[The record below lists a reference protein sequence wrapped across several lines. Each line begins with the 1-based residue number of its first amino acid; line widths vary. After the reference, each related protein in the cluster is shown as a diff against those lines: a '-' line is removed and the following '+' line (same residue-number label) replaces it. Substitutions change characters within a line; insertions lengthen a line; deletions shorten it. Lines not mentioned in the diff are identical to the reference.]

1 MKINI
6 HFDIKVGRIVKFF
19 VLTDLILLSGWG
31 FVEPIFSIFVIQ
43 KIVGATLT
51 TVGIAAAIYWVL
63 KSVLQIPVA
72 NYLDKIPGE
81 KDDFQALIAGL
92 LVAAFAA
99 FSFALIAYPWQLYL
113 VQAIQA
119 VAFALYIPSWN
130 AIFSRHLDKDRTAFD
145 WSFDSTS
152 AGLAVGISSFFGAV
166 IAGMYGYTIVFMLA
180 AFSSMAAALVLLS
193 VPSLI
198 VPKPTSKKIP
208 LKDHRPFS
216 DPEI

>member
-6 HFDIKVGRIVKFF
+6 HLDVKVGRIVKFF

-72 NYLDKIPGE
+72 NYLDRIPGE
-81 KDDFQALIAGL
+81 RDDFQALIAGL
-92 LVAAFAA
+92 LIAAFAA
-99 FSFALIAYPWQLYL
+99 FSFALITYPWQLYL

-119 VAFALYIPSWN
+119 IAFALYIPSWN
-130 AIFSRHLDKDRTAFD
+130 AIFSRHLDKERTAFD
-145 WSFDSTS
+145 WSLDSTS
-152 AGLAVGISSFFGAV
+152 AGLAIGVASFLGAM
-166 IAGMYGYTIVFMLA
+166 IAANYGYTPVFLLA
-180 AFSSMAAALVLLS
+180 AVSSMAAALVLLS

-198 VPKPTSKKIP
+198 VPKPTSKEIA
-208 LKDHRPFS
+208 LKDHRPIN